1 MKKILKNINNKTYN
15 QIEPSFDSNE
25 QKALSKYIKNGGWIT
40 EFKKTKEFEDQISDF
55 TNSKYVV
62 AVNNG
67 TISLTLSALAL
78 NIGYGDEVIVPNYT
92 MVATANS
99 FKMIGAKP
107 VFVDV
112 EEDTLCIDLK
122 LVKKKINKKTKAI
135 VLVTPNGRYPK
146 AKIGEIKKFCNEN
159 NIYLIEDAAQSLG
172 SFYPN
177 GKHIGTEGTFG
188 SFSFSS
194 PKIISTGQGGAII
207 TSKKNLYSKIKLLKD
222 FGRSKGGNDI
232 HNYVGYNFK
241 FTDIQ
246 AVVGIEQFKKLKYR
260 MKRKKEIYQS
270 YIKYLLDVQEIEFF
284 KHDFK
289 LTTPWFVD
297 CKVKNRKNLIKF
309 LQKNNIYTRL
319 MYPPLNE
326 QKIFKVKGNFPVS
339 KKIGKTG
346 LWLPSSPFL
355 KNKDI
360 EYICSKI
367 RHFYKN

>member
-1 MKKILKNINNKTYN
+1 MKQTNYKQYN
-15 QIEPSFDSNE
+15 QIEPSFDLNE
-25 QKALSKYIKNGGWIT
+25 QKALSKYIKDGGWVT
-40 EFKKTKEFEDQISDF
+40 EFKKTNEFEGKISEF

-78 NIGYGDEVIVPNYT
+78 NIGLGDEVIIPNYT
-92 MVATANS
+92 MVATPNS

-112 EEDTLCIDLK
+112 EEETLCIDFD

-146 AKIGEIKKFCNEN
+146 VKISEIKKFCKSN
-159 NIYLIEDAAQSLG
+159 NIHLIEDAAQSLG

-177 GKHIGTEGTFG
+177 GKHIGTEGIFG
-188 SFSFSS
+188 SFSFSA

-207 TSKKNLYSKIKLLKD
+207 TTKKKLYSKIKHLKD

-232 HNYVGYNFK
+232 HDYVGYNFK

-246 AVVGIEQFKKLKYR
+246 AVVGIEQFKKLKDR
-260 MKRKKEIYQS
+260 IKKKKKIYQA
-270 YIKYLLDVQEIEFF
+270 YVNYLSDVYEIEFF
-284 KHDFK
+284 KHNFNF
-289 LTTPWFVD
+289 TTPWFVD
-297 CKVKNRKNLIKF
+297 CKVVDRTNLIKF
-309 LQKNNIYTRL
+309 LHNNNIFTRF
-319 MYPPLNE
+319 MYPPLNK
-326 QKIFKVKGNFPVS
+326 QKIFRVKGNFPVS
-339 KKIGKTG
+339 NAIGRTG

-355 KNKDI
+355 TNYDV

-367 RHFYKN
+367 RHFYKNFR